1 MRIPVCLLLTTAMLL
16 SGRPVVAQ
24 ETDESHAP
32 SDNAA
37 LNYYQASSW
46 YEQVFQ
52 PMSERSCEKGWQL
65 QARLFGGRI
74 NWRESAR

>member
-24 ETDESHAP
+24 ETYESHAP

-46 YEQVFQ
+46 YEQFFNRCRNEVVRRGGSFKHVF
-52 PMSERSCEKGWQL
+52 SEGE
-65 QARLFGGRI
+65 
-74 NWRESAR
+74 